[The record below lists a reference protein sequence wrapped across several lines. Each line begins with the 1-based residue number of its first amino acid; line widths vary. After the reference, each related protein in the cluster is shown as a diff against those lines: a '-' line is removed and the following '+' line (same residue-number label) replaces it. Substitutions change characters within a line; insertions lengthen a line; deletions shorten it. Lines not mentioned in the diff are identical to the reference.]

1 MEFSEY
7 QKKSRKT
14 AIYPNLGNNYVYP
27 LLGLAGET
35 GEIFEKFKKLIR
47 DNNGVISN
55 EFKEAITLELGDIL
69 WYVSNLCSELKIS
82 LEEVAKKNLE
92 KLFARKKRGKLHGS
106 GDYR

>member
-1 MEFSEY
+1 MEFHEY

-14 AIYPNLGNNYVYP
+14 AIYPNIGKNYVYP

-47 DNNGVISN
+47 DNGGVMSR

-69 WYVSNLCSELKIS
+69 WYLSNLCSELKIS
-82 LEEVAKKNLE
+82 LDEVAKKNLE
-92 KLFARKKRGKLHGS
+92 KLLSRKERGKLRGS
-106 GDYR
+106 GDNR